1 MIRTFTMEQ
10 APSIGR
16 IVHYVL
22 TEGTHKGEHRPAIV
36 LRCEEQKIDV
46 HVFTLGIHDGIDAN
60 PLIVFSVYFDSTGTV
75 PRSWHWPER
84 V

>member
-1 MIRTFTMEQ
+1 MEEQ
-10 APSIGR
+10 RPSAGR

-22 TEGTHKGEHRPAIV
+22 IEGTHKGEHRPAIV
-36 LRCEEQKIDV
+36 VRCEDPDSRKVDLQ
-46 HVFTLGIHDGIDAN
+46 VFHMGVQDDITAN
-60 PLIVFSVYFDSTGTV
+60 PLIVFGVKYQPEGTD

>member
-1 MIRTFTMEQ
+1 MDQ

-36 LRCEEQKIDV
+36 VRCEDPESNKVDLQ
-46 HVFTLGIHDGIDAN
+46 VFHLGAQDGIDAT
-60 PLIVFSVYFDSTGTV
+60 PLIVFSVVSDPTGSV
-75 PRSWHWPER
+75 QRSWHWPER